1 MLLFGMHFQ
10 YIREKAASF
19 MICKKLEWFHSSFL
33 VLNQLPEGYIL
44 IYGVITCVIGQKNL
58 GMGCVLHRSS
68 GFLWPQINLLVSS
81 DLLKPRTYSLLKLRT
96 NETKVKNTEKKSA
109 DKLKSKNLPH
119 SHPHDSLGFFSNTTC
134 TCLVFFCFTIVIMMA
149 VTEMYRCWPVFQACR
164 LCFWR
169 LQSVLSMP

>member
-1 MLLFGMHFQ
+1 MLLFDMHFQ

-44 IYGVITCVIGQKNL
+44 LYGVITCVIGQKNL
-58 GMGCVLHRSS
+58 CMWYRYVLRRSS

-81 DLLKPRTYSLLKLRT
+81 DLLKLWKD
-96 NETKVKNTEKKSA
+96 ETKIKNTEKKSA

-119 SHPHDSLGFFSNTTC
+119 SHSHYSLGFFSNTTC
-134 TCLVFFCFTIVIMMA
+134 TC
-149 VTEMYRCWPVFQACR
+149 
-164 LCFWR
+164 
-169 LQSVLSMP
+169 

>member
-1 MLLFGMHFQ
+1 MHFQ

-44 IYGVITCVIGQKNL
+44 LYGVITCVIGQKNL
-58 GMGCVLHRSS
+58 GMGCVLRRSS

-96 NETKVKNTEKKSA
+96 NETKIKNTEK
-109 DKLKSKNLPH
+109 NL
-119 SHPHDSLGFFSNTTC
+119 LINWGAK
-134 TCLVFFCFTIVIMMA
+134 TCLIVIRITLWA
-149 VTEMYRCWPVFQACR
+149 SSQTRHVHAWFFFA
-164 LCFWR
+164 L
-169 LQSVLSMP
+169 LLLSWWL